1 MSLLSIVQDSLR
13 EIGGFEVPTS
23 VVGNTNETAV
33 LSLALV
39 NRSLKEV
46 AKRSR
51 WSGITIRGS
60 INTVASQAE
69 YALPS
74 DYKSIINE
82 TLWDDTND
90 RQIIGPVSAK
100 DWEFLKN
107 SNTIPS
113 WTSYFRIFRS
123 ASSNNNVFHFFP
135 IPDAVYNYYY
145 EYKSNGL
152 AQSSGGTV
160 QTVYLADTDVGLLD
174 EDVIA
179 LGFKWRILKS
189 RGLPYA
195 EEFRDY
201 EISIEDAAS
210 DSGADTISMGGTDF
224 YDENF
229 YIRFPNGNFAQ

>member
-1 MSLLSIVQDSLR
+1 M
-13 EIGGFEVPTS
+13 
-23 VVGNTNETAV
+23 
-33 LSLALV
+33 
-39 NRSLKEV
+39 
-46 AKRSR
+46 
-51 WSGITIRGS
+51 
-60 INTVASQAE
+60 
-69 YALPS
+69 
-74 DYKSIINE
+74 
-82 TLWDDTND
+82 WDDNND

-113 WTSYFRIFRS
+113 WTSYFRILRS

-160 QTVYLADTDVGLLD
+160 QAVYLADADVGLLD

-201 EISIEDAAS
+201 EIAIEDAS
-210 DSGADTISMGGTDF
+210 QDSGANTISMGGSDF

>member
-1 MSLLSIVQDSLR
+1 MSLLSIVQDTLR

-39 NRSLKEV
+39 NRSIKEV
-46 AKRSR
+46 AKRTQ
-51 WSGITIRGS
+51 WTDVLIRGA
-60 INTVASQAE
+60 ITTVASQGE
-69 YALPS
+69 YALPA

-82 TLWDDTND
+82 TLWDYTND
-90 RQIIGPVSAK
+90 RPIIGPISPR

-107 SNTIPS
+107 SVSIPS
-113 WTSYFRIFRS
+113 WTSYFRILRS

-135 IPDAVYNYYY
+135 IPDAVYSYNY
-145 EYKSNGL
+145 EY
-152 AQSSGGTV
+152 QSSGLV
-160 QTVYLADTDVGLLD
+160 QSNVGAVQSIYLADTDVGLLD

-179 LGFKWRILKS
+179 LGYKWRILKS

-201 EISIEDAAS
+201 ELAIEDAS
-210 DSGADTISMGGTDF
+210 QDSGANTISMGGSDL
-224 YDENF
+224 YDANF
-229 YIRFPNGNFAQ
+229 YIRFPDGNFAQ